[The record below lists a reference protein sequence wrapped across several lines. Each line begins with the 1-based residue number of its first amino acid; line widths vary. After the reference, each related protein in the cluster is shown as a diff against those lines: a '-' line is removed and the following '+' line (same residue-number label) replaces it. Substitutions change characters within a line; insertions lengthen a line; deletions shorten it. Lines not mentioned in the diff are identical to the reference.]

1 MKKSLYLSLPALAV
15 AGGAVSCGKQPVQP
29 NIIYL
34 MFDDLGYGDLGC
46 YGQEQIETPNI
57 DARAENGLRFT
68 DMYTACPLSAPSR
81 CSRSPRAYVRYIRAV
96 RPPRVC
102 RYSTSRS
109 CPW

>member
-1 MKKSLYLSLPALAV
+1 MNKSVLLALPALAA
-15 AGGAVSCGKQPVQP
+15 AGGFATGSRPTPRPRLAPRP

-57 DARAENGLRFT
+57 DALAREGLRFT

-81 CSRSPRAYVRYIRAV
+81 CSILTGMHSRYRPRPAV
-96 RPPRVC
+96 P
-102 RYSTSRS
+102 S
-109 CPW
+109 